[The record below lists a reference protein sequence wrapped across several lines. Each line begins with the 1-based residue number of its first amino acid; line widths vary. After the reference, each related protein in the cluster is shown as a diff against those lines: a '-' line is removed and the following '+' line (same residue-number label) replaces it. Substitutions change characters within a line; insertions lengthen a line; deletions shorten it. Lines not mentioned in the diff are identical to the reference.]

1 MDEALYRWD
10 HDGALRGNLTPQVRR
25 KRDLVMTARHSS
37 DRARTGLGLGLMVA
51 FALFAPIMDAL
62 AKLIGDSAAVG
73 QIAATRFV
81 AQSILLFPLTMLF
94 GWLHRPDMREMGL
107 HLARAALLLVA
118 TGFFFTALRFMPM
131 ADTISIFFVGPF
143 FVLLLGRAFLGEEVS
158 PKGYVACTVGFVGA
172 LFIIQPSFATVGL
185 AALFPL
191 VTAVTFAIYLVLT
204 RQMATRMHPIT
215 MQVYTGFAALIL
227 ALPILWAFDGSGV
240 HPLDPIWPDQDTLVL
255 LLALGVVATISHVM
269 ISFSLSMAPASLVA
283 PVQYLEI
290 VSATALGFLIF
301 GDLPGPFTYL
311 GVALIVSA
319 GLYVVAGETRPW
331 PRRAP
336 GR

>member
-1 MDEALYRWD
+1 MAKS
-10 HDGALRGNLTPQVRR
+10 GT
-25 KRDLVMTARHSS
+25 
-37 DRARTGLGLGLMVA
+37 DRARTGLGVGLMMG
-51 FALFAPIMDAL
+51 FALFAPVMDAL
-62 AKLIGDSAAVG
+62 AKVIGDSVAVG

-81 AQSILLFPLTMLF
+81 AQSILLFPLTVLF
-94 GWLHRPDMREMGL
+94 HWLHRPHATEIAL
-107 HLARAALLLVA
+107 HFARAALLLIA

-143 FVLLLGRAFLGEEVS
+143 FVLLLGRLFLGEVVGAR
-158 PKGYVACTVGFVGA
+158 GYAACAVGFTGA
-172 LFIIQPSFATVGL
+172 LFIIQPSFTSVGT

-215 MQVYTGFAALIL
+215 MQVYTGFAALAL
-227 ALPILWAFDGSGV
+227 AVPILWAFEGSGV
-240 HPLDPIWPDQDTLVL
+240 PALDPVWPDDRTLFL
-255 LLALGVVATISHVM
+255 LLALGIVATISHVL

-290 VSATALGFLIF
+290 VSATVLGFFIF
-301 GDLPGPFTYL
+301 GDLPGPYTYL
-311 GVALIVSA
+311 GVALIVGA
-319 GLYVVAGETRPW
+319 GLYVVAGETKPW

>member
-1 MDEALYRWD
+1 MTHE
-10 HDGALRGNLTPQVRR
+10 GN
-25 KRDLVMTARHSS
+25 

-62 AKLIGDSAAVG
+62 AKLIGDSVAVG
-73 QIAATRFV
+73 QIATTRFV
-81 AQSILLFPLTMLF
+81 AQSILLFPLTILF
-94 GWLHRPDMREMGL
+94 GWLHRPDAQEMGL

-143 FVLLLGRAFLGEEVS
+143 FVLLLGRLFLRERVS
-158 PKGYVACTVGFVGA
+158 VRGYIACAVGFTGA
-172 LFIIQPSFATVGL
+172 LFIIQPSFTSVGT

-191 VTAVTFAIYLVLT
+191 ITAVTFAIYLVLT

-215 MQVYTGFAALIL
+215 MQVYTGFAALVL
-227 ALPILWAFDGSGV
+227 AVPVLWVFNGSGF
-240 HPLDPIWPDQDTLVL
+240 HPLDPVWPDKDALIL

-290 VSATALGFLIF
+290 VSATALGFFVF
-301 GDLPGPFTYL
+301 GDLPGPWTYL
-311 GVALIVSA
+311 GVALIVAA
-319 GLYVVAGETRPW
+319 GLYVVAGETK
-331 PRRAP
+331 PRRKRVT